1 MFMPMNRIP
10 GIILWQAQKGFRMKD
25 IEYLKSQPKSD
36 THNHLNLS
44 MKYERYKHWAGLS
57 IPNFPRTM
65 NGLDEMHEVIRS
77 YTRPRCQTAQ
87 DVKDLFE
94 MSIQD
99 AIADN
104 VVWLETSIDIGF
116 IKHYKEDIDTFL
128 SDISGLVLKYKKQ
141 IEIRPEVGIA
151 KTLDR
156 DFIRRW
162 TEPLFESKIFNNV
175 DLYGPEVFDGIEDF
189 IYIFKLAEKYNLK
202 KKAHIG
208 EFSDAQSVRR
218 FVEIFNLDEVQHGI
232 GAASDDSVL
241 KFLADRKIRCNVCP
255 MSNVMLTA
263 VPSLKEHPIKK
274 MIDAGIPIGL
284 GTDDLLFFGKTNS
297 DQIYDMLACG
307 LITDAD
313 ADMLIAVRG

>member
-1 MFMPMNRIP
+1 
-10 GIILWQAQKGFRMKD
+10 MKD
-25 IEYLKSQPKSD
+25 IEYLKSRPKSD

-44 MKYERYKHWAGLS
+44 MKYEHYKHWSGVV
-57 IPNFPRTM
+57 IPNFPRKM
-65 NGLDEMHEVIRS
+65 AGLDEMHQVIGS
-77 YTRPRCQTAQ
+77 YTRPRCKTAK
-87 DVKDLFE
+87 DVKALFE

-116 IKHYKEDIDTFL
+116 IKHYNNNIDKFL
-128 SDISGLVLKYKKQ
+128 SDVSGLVSKYKKQ
-141 IEIRPEVGIA
+141 IEIRPEVGIP

-156 DFIRRW
+156 DFIRTW
-162 TEPLFESKIFNNV
+162 VYPLFESQVFKNV
-175 DLYGPEVFDGIEDF
+175 DLYGPEVFEGIEDF
-189 IYIFKLAEKYNLK
+189 GYIFKLAEKHNIK

-208 EFSDAQSVRR
+208 EFSDAHSVRK
-218 FVEIFNLDEVQHGI
+218 FVEFFELDEVQHGI

-255 MSNVMLTA
+255 MSNVMLSA
-263 VPSLKEHPIKK
+263 VPSLKKHPIKK

-297 DQIYDMLACG
+297 DQLYDMLECG

-313 ADMLIAVRG
+313 AEMLMAVRG

>member
-1 MFMPMNRIP
+1 
-10 GIILWQAQKGFRMKD
+10 MKD

-44 MKYERYKHWAGLS
+44 MKYERYKHWAGMS

-65 NGLDEMHEVIRS
+65 NGLDEMHEVISS

-116 IKHYKEDIDTFL
+116 IKHYNEDIDTFL

-162 TEPLFESKIFNNV
+162 TEPLFESKVFNNV

-189 IYIFKLAEKYNLK
+189 IYIFN
-202 KKAHIG
+202 
-208 EFSDAQSVRR
+208 
-218 FVEIFNLDEVQHGI
+218 
-232 GAASDDSVL
+232 
-241 KFLADRKIRCNVCP
+241 
-255 MSNVMLTA
+255 
-263 VPSLKEHPIKK
+263 
-274 MIDAGIPIGL
+274 
-284 GTDDLLFFGKTNS
+284 
-297 DQIYDMLACG
+297 
-307 LITDAD
+307 
-313 ADMLIAVRG
+313 

>member
-1 MFMPMNRIP
+1 M
-10 GIILWQAQKGFRMKD
+10 
-25 IEYLKSQPKSD
+25 S
-36 THNHLNLS
+36 
-44 MKYERYKHWAGLS
+44 
-57 IPNFPRTM
+57 
-65 NGLDEMHEVIRS
+65 GLDEMHEVIGA
-77 YTRPRCQTAQ
+77 YTRPRCKTPK

-116 IKHYKEDIDTFL
+116 IKHYNNNIDKFL
-128 SDISGLVLKYKKQ
+128 SDVSRLVLKYKKQ
-141 IEIRPEVGIA
+141 IEIRPEVGIP

-156 DFIRRW
+156 DFIRTW
-162 TEPLFESKIFNNV
+162 VYPLFESGVFKNV
-175 DLYGPEVFDGIEDF
+175 DLYGPEIFEGIEDF
-189 IYIFKLAEKYNLK
+189 GYIFKLAEKHNIK

-208 EFSDAQSVRR
+208 EFSDAQSVRK
-218 FVEIFNLDEVQHGI
+218 FVEFFELDEVQHGI
-232 GAASDDSVL
+232 GAAADDSVL

-255 MSNVMLTA
+255 MSNVMLSA
-263 VPSLKEHPIKK
+263 VPNLKEHPIKK

-297 DQIYDMLACG
+297 DQLYDMLKCG

-313 ADMLIAVRG
+313 AEKLMAVRD

>member
-1 MFMPMNRIP
+1 
-10 GIILWQAQKGFRMKD
+10 MKN

-44 MKYERYKHWAGLS
+44 MKYERYKHWAGVG

-65 NGLDEMHEVIRS
+65 KGLDEMHEVISS
-77 YTRPRCQTAQ
+77 YTRPRCKTAK

-116 IKHYKEDIDTFL
+116 LKHYDNDLDTFI
-128 SDISGLVLKYKKQ
+128 SDISELVSKYKKQ
-141 IEIRPEVGIA
+141 IKIRPEVGIS

-156 DFIRRW
+156 EFIRTW
-162 TEPLFESKIFNNV
+162 TEPLFKSGVFNNV
-175 DLYGPEVFDGIEDF
+175 DLYGPEIFDGIKDF
-189 IYIFKLAEKYNLK
+189 VYIFKLAEKYNIK
-202 KKAHIG
+202 KKAHVG
-208 EFSDAQSVRR
+208 EFSNAETVRR

-241 KFLADRKIRCNVCP
+241 RFLADRKIRCNVCP

-263 VPSLKEHPIKK
+263 VPSLKAHPIKK
-274 MIDAGIPIGL
+274 MIDAGVPIGL

-297 DQIYDMLACG
+297 EQLYDMLSCG
-307 LITDAD
+307 LITDTD
-313 ADMLIAVRG
+313 AEMLMAVRG

>member
-1 MFMPMNRIP
+1 M
-10 GIILWQAQKGFRMKD
+10 
-25 IEYLKSQPKSD
+25 S
-36 THNHLNLS
+36 
-44 MKYERYKHWAGLS
+44 
-57 IPNFPRTM
+57 
-65 NGLDEMHEVIRS
+65 GLDEMHEVIGA
-77 YTRPRCQTAQ
+77 YTRPRCKTPK

-116 IKHYKEDIDTFL
+116 IKHYNNNIDKFL
-128 SDISGLVLKYKKQ
+128 SDVSRLVLKYKKQ
-141 IEIRPEVGIA
+141 IEIRPEVGIP

-156 DFIRRW
+156 DFIRTW
-162 TEPLFESKIFNNV
+162 VYPLFESGVFKNV
-175 DLYGPEVFDGIEDF
+175 DLYGPEIFEGIEDF
-189 IYIFKLAEKYNLK
+189 GYIFKLAEKHNIK

-208 EFSDAQSVRR
+208 EFSDAQSVRK
-218 FVEIFNLDEVQHGI
+218 FVEFFELDEVQHGI

-255 MSNVMLTA
+255 MSNVMLSA

-297 DQIYDMLACG
+297 DQLYDMLECG

-313 ADMLIAVRG
+313 AEMLMAVRG